1 MDVLCN
7 TGMLLFVE
15 QFLFLQVCQQP
26 FRSIFNQV
34 KYGFETIDTA
44 IVGIRH
50 IGFTAVSSK
59 LQKHVQ
65 PVFMAC
71 RADGFELIM
80 IVAVHCDYKVK
91 LFKVTAA
98 YPACTLWAEIDTAL
112 ESRLLCTRVRRVA
125 DMVCNGAG

>member
-34 KYGFETIDTA
+34 KDGFETIDTA

-50 IGFTAVSSK
+50 G
-59 LQKHVQ
+59 
-65 PVFMAC
+65 
-71 RADGFELIM
+71 
-80 IVAVHCDYKVK
+80 
-91 LFKVTAA
+91 AA
-98 YPACTLWAEIDTAL
+98 PFRIEIPEQLDFHHFL
-112 ESRLLCTRVRRVA
+112 GGPRQ
-125 DMVCNGAG
+125 